1 MDRSAGLLYNLAM
14 QLPHVARMIRLRGI
28 CRTLPNLG
36 QALPPDLI
44 VGLFQRV
51 NTLSHQPR
59 QLANRLITHSGC
71 RLRELQHAMPTIR
84 VSPRKLFASLQSQGE
99 EADLIRALVEFY
111 VGLIL
116 LILFPGPTQTAYR
129 SQELPQAPSRRLA
142 PPHFAGRAKPVI
154 PH

>member
-14 QLPHVARMIRLRGI
+14 QLPHVARMFRLQAV
-28 CRTLPNLG
+28 CRTLPKLG
-36 QALPPDLI
+36 QALPPDLM
-44 VGLFQRV
+44 VGLLQRV
-51 NTLSHQPR
+51 NTLSHHPR
-59 QLANRLITHSGC
+59 QLANRLITDSGF

-84 VSPRKLFASLQSQGE
+84 VSPRKLLASLQSQGE

-116 LILFPGPTQTAYR
+116 LILFPGPTRTAYR
-129 SQELPQAPSRRLA
+129 SQNLVHLSPLRLA
-142 PPHFAGRAKPVI
+142 PVPSPRGARPLI

>member
-116 LILFPGPTQTAYR
+116 LLLFPGPTRTAHR
-129 SQELPQAPSRRLA
+129 SQNLIHPSPLILA
-142 PPHFAGRAKPVI
+142 PVPSPRRARPLI
-154 PH
+154 PN